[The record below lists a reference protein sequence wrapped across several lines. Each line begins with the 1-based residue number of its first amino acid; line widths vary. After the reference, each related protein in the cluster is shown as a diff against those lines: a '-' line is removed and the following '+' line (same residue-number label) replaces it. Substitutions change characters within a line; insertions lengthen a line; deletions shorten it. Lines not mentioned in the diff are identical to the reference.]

1 MKVRLL
7 QRMAGPDGNFAPGT
21 VLDLPDAEA
30 QQLIRGRSA
39 IAVDLPPIETTA
51 LASEA
56 ELAISPQPK
65 RRRGKPNV
73 RES

>member
-1 MKVRLL
+1 MKVRIL
-7 QRMAGPDGNFAPGT
+7 QRMAGPNGNYPPGAI
-21 VLDLPDAEA
+21 LDLPEDEA
-30 QQLIRGRSA
+30 RRLIGGRSA
-39 IAVDLPPIETTA
+39 IAVDLPSVETTA
-51 LASEA
+51 LDTLA